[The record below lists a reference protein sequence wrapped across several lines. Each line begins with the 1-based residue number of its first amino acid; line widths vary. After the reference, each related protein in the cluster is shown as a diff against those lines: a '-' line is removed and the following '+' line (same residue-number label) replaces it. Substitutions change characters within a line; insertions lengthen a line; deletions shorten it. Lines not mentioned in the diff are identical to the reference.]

1 MALMTAPSAHHRPHA
16 LLVRLAVCLGLGLVV
31 GALSVPRFGAIEGG
45 VAAWI
50 AAAGVFTAWTWA
62 VIGRMPGEQAQAH
75 ATWEYS
81 NRAVIDGILLVGSV
95 ASLVG
100 VGLLLFRASGT
111 GSGPPWEALAGV
123 LCVVASWLLVHT
135 IFTLRY
141 AALYYR
147 GTPGGIDFNQS
158 ELPDYRDF
166 AYLAFSIG
174 MTYQVSDTNLQNSQI
189 RRAALAHSLLSYLF
203 GSVVLATTINLV
215 VQLAGSGG
223 AASSGGGG
231 S

>member
-1 MALMTAPSAHHRPHA
+1 M
-16 LLVRLAVCLGLGLVV
+16 RLAVAFGMGVVV
-31 GALSVPRFGAIEGG
+31 GALAVPRFGVVEGG
-45 VAAWI
+45 VAGWVI
-50 AAAGVFTAWTWA
+50 AAGVFTAWTWA
-62 VIGRMPGEQAQAH
+62 VVGPMSGEQAQAH
-75 ATWEYS
+75 ATLEYS
-81 NRAVIDGILLVGSV
+81 NRAVIDGILLAGSV

-100 VGLLLFRASGT
+100 VGLLLFRASGAS
-111 GSGPPWEALAGV
+111 SGPPWEALAGV

-223 AASSGGGG
+223 SSGGG